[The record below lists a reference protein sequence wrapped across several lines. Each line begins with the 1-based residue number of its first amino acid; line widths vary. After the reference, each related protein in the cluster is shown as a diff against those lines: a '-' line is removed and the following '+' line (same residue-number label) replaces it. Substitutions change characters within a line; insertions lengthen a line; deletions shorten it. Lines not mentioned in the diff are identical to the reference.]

1 MAESEAVPGTF
12 PEGTSQHGSLATV
25 NRDTSPEAQRVQ
37 ADVLRRLGP
46 SRRLEI
52 AIAMSEEARSLV
64 KQRLRQRRPELD
76 EAALGRALIE
86 DLYGIR
92 VGRG

>member
-1 MAESEAVPGTF
+1 VI
-12 PEGTSQHGSLATV
+12 
-25 NRDTSPEAQRVQ
+25 RDTTLEAQRIQ
-37 ADVLRRLGP
+37 AEVLRRLGP
-46 SRRLEI
+46 SRRLEV
-52 AIAMSEEARSLV
+52 AIAMSEEARSLA
-64 KQRLRQRRPELD
+64 KQRLRQQHPELD

>member
-1 MAESEAVPGTF
+1 
-12 PEGTSQHGSLATV
+12 V
-25 NRDTSPEAQRVQ
+25 NRDTTPEAERVQ

-52 AIAMSEEARSLV
+52 AFEMSQEARTLV
-64 KQRLRQRRPELD
+64 QQRLHRQHPEFD
-76 EAALGRALIE
+76 EVSLQRALIE

-92 VGRG
+92 LGRG

>member
-1 MAESEAVPGTF
+1 MI
-12 PEGTSQHGSLATV
+12 
-25 NRDTSPEAQRVQ
+25 RDTTLEAQRIQ
-37 ADVLRRLGP
+37 AEVLRRLGP
-46 SRRLEI
+46 SRRLEL
-52 AIAMSEEARSLV
+52 AIAMSEEARSLA
-64 KQRLRQRRPELD
+64 KQRLRQQHPELD

>member
-1 MAESEAVPGTF
+1 VICDTTHEA
-12 PEGTSQHGSLATV
+12 H
-25 NRDTSPEAQRVQ
+25 RVQ
-37 ADVLRRLGP
+37 AEVLRRLGP

-52 AIAMSEEARSLV
+52 AIAMSEEARSVV
-64 KQRLRQRRPELD
+64 KQRLREQHPELD
-76 EAALGRALIE
+76 ESALGRALIE

>member
-1 MAESEAVPGTF
+1 MI
-12 PEGTSQHGSLATV
+12 
-25 NRDTSPEAQRVQ
+25 RDTTLEAQRIQ
-37 ADVLRRLGP
+37 AEVLRRLGP
-46 SRRLEI
+46 SRRLEV
-52 AIAMSEEARSLV
+52 AIAMSEEARSLA
-64 KQRLRQRRPELD
+64 KQRLRQQHPELD